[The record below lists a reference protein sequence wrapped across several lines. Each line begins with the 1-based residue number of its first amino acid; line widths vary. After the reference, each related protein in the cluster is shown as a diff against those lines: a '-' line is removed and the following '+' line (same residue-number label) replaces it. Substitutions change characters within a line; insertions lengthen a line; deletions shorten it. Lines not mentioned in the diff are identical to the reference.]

1 MEELK
6 KLLGEELFK
15 QVEEKLGDKKIDIV
29 SDGQWIPKQK
39 FDDVNKEKNGYKEQ
53 IETLNTEL
61 GKLKKAADDNKDIQE
76 KIEKLEKEIGEK
88 ETAMEAL
95 RKSGAIKLEVLKA
108 NPKDINDIL
117 PHIDENIIKINDDGI
132 TGLQEQID
140 RLKKDKEY
148 LFNETEPAGT
158 GGSKGGG
165 AKDKKD
171 PPEKSIA
178 DMLLEQRKQQA
189 EETKAVEDIY
199 FKED

>member
-1 MEELK
+1 MDELK

-76 KIEKLEKEIGEK
+76 KIEKLEKEIGDK

-117 PHIDENIIKINDDGI
+117 PHIDENIIKVNDDGV

-148 LFNETEPAGT
+148 LFNEADPAGT

-165 AKDKKD
+165 RKDKKD
-171 PPEKSIA
+171 PSEKSIA

>member
-1 MEELK
+1 MDELK
-6 KLLGEELFK
+6 KMLGEELFK
-15 QVEEKLGDKKIDIV
+15 QVKEKLGDKKIDIV

-39 FDDVNKEKNGYKEQ
+39 FDDVNKEKNEYKRQ
-53 IETLNTEL
+53 IENLNAEL
-61 GKLKKAADDNKDIQE
+61 GNLKKAADDNKDIQE

-140 RLKKDKEY
+140 KLKKDKEY
-148 LFNETEPAGT
+148 LFNEVEPAGT

-165 AKDKKD
+165 RKDKTD

-178 DMLLEQRKQQA
+178 DMLLEQRKQTA
-189 EETKAVEDIY
+189 EETKTDIY